1 MIYLGDFQ
9 EIYSGV
15 TKQKQKIDGIWNRW
29 YNILKIKYFKMY
41 QPSVNINQNYLL
53 KNNSNVVVCPSD
65 KIHQSVVVIIII
77 KLISPSGNPDWLLA
91 LVVRLVS
98 LLFSLNFNMIL
109 FAVKP
114 VVSEPNKFV

>member
-1 MIYLGDFQ
+1 
-9 EIYSGV
+9 
-15 TKQKQKIDGIWNRW
+15 
-29 YNILKIKYFKMY
+29 MY

-77 KLISPSGNPDWLLA
+77 KLSKISPSGNPDWLLA

-98 LLFSLNFNMIL
+98 LLFSLNFNMLL